1 MNREEAYEL
10 LHKYMKG
17 ENYIQHSMAVE
28 AIMRGLAKR
37 LAPEDVEYWGIAGL
51 LHDLGNPPFG
61 HFGETVIGDWFK
73 ENGGTRPHQR
83 EYTA

>member
-37 LAPEDVEYWGIAGL
+37 LAPEDVEYRR
-51 LHDLGNPPFG
+51 PFA
-61 HFGETVIGDWFK
+61 
-73 ENGGTRPHQR
+73 RP
-83 EYTA
+83 

>member
-37 LAPEDVEYWGIAGL
+37 LAPEDVEYWGIAL
-51 LHDLGNPPFG
+51 MRSSA
-61 HFGETVIGDWFK
+61 IGAT
-73 ENGGTRPHQR
+73 TRR
-83 EYTA
+83 YTAPPA

>member
-1 MNREEAYEL
+1 MKREEAYEL

-37 LAPEDVEYWGIAGL
+37 LAPEDVEYWGASPAFCTTLMRSSATGA
-51 LHDLGNPPFG
+51 
-61 HFGETVIGDWFK
+61 T
-73 ENGGTRPHQR
+73 TRR
-83 EYTA
+83 YTAPPA